1 MVVEVLAHSRQVMG
15 RRDAELPERLGVAD
29 PGLLQDLGRGHR
41 AGAQYDLAL
50 AMGCHGSAGLVGID
64 DAGRGT
70 FFHDDAVHQHFGHDT
85 QVPSRRGR
93 PQVAHRGGHAPAVPD
108 RALDQRD
115 PVLVAAVEVVEAG
128 NTAPH
133 RGIEKEP
140 RCRAARPR
148 IAHPD
153 RAADAVT
160 LAYPVL
166 LVLGLAKVG
175 QHILPAPSCVAGVA
189 PSVVVLCLAA
199 DVEHPVDR
207 AGTA

>member
-108 RALDQRD
+108 RALDEGD
-115 PVLVAAVEVVEAG
+115 PVLVAAVEVVRGGEYRSAPRHRERAG
-128 NTAPH
+128 
-133 RGIEKEP
+133 
-140 RCRAARPR
+140 
-148 IAHPD
+148 
-153 RAADAVT
+153 DAG
-160 LAYPVL
+160 L
-166 LVLGLAKVG
+166 LGRVSLTPIGP
-175 QHILPAPSCVAGVA
+175 PAP
-189 PSVVVLCLAA
+189 
-199 DVEHPVDR
+199 
-207 AGTA
+207 